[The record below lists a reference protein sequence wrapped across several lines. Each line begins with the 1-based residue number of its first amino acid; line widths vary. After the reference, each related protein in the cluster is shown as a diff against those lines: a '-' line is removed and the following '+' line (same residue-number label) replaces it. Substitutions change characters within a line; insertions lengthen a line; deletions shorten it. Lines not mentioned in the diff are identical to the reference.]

1 MQENTTQHHHEFAQS
16 LLEILIFTHEYLVD
30 NMRASMS
37 PNHYRTLV
45 MLKHFGPD
53 NMGSLAKKIAVSKQQ
68 MTPIIDRLAKDGLIV
83 RTASE
88 TDRRIIN
95 IALTEKGDEQLLS
108 DLNKCHELIRDK
120 LCAGATEEEM
130 RVAAENIK
138 RGMLLIRRCLDG
150 ETALPLY
157 KSRTADQ

>member
-1 MQENTTQHHHEFAQS
+1 MQEKIIQQPHHEFAQS
-16 LLEILIFTHEYLVD
+16 LLEILIFIHEYLVD

-37 PNHYRTLV
+37 PNHYRTLI

-68 MTPIIDRLAKDGLIV
+68 MTPIIDRLAKDELII
-83 RTASE
+83 RMPSE

-95 IALTEKGDEQLLS
+95 IALTDKGEALLNS
-108 DLNKCHELIRDK
+108 NLDKCHELIRDK

-130 RVAAENIK
+130 RTAAEHLK
-138 RGMLLIRRCLDG
+138 SGMLLIRRCLDN
-150 ETALPLY
+150 E
-157 KSRTADQ
+157 KK